1 MNRIF
6 YPLILLICLYITY
19 DVSAQSEWVLG
30 TELKVGK
37 RPAEIFN
44 LTEDEW
50 GQYWIVYCAGWDEN
64 NNSIMDEGDEAPSLW
79 YFTIENFII
88 NSFNPWWLK
97 YTLPQKLI
105 DLDFQNVQLPVRFGK
120 DNQKLYI
127 PEPNGLSEVSI
138 EIINKDNME
147 LKAEK
152 QTILPQKVA
161 AISVGKSKSLHSL
174 LYLSIRDEVENI
186 GYVMIYDKN
195 TNEFIDTIQAY
206 PKVQMTYSEGYNSLF
221 ILNEKPNE
229 SDEARLQEVRL
240 DTINGGKKH
249 LVLHDIE
256 VFDSPV
262 HLLRRRLNNQQIE
275 IILTCEESN
284 SLKFFDSNYDFTDKK
299 ISVIGTGKYAKKT
312 YSYYEHN
319 LYTTLYDGNIV
330 YINNNESIKA
340 FGKAE
345 SIGISVFFI
354 LVATPYFKN
363 SYLPDTT
370 IKFLSKEPV
379 SVKDDLTSRN
389 YNIYPNPVLNILE
402 LKLMVDET
410 PEFISIYNLYGQ
422 KVFESLYKEQ
432 IDVSNLTAGVYF
444 LRIGNK
450 NFKFV
455 KE

>member
-1 MNRIF
+1 MNRLI
-6 YPLILLICLYITY
+6 YPLILLICLCITN

-37 RPAEIFN
+37 RPAEIYN
-44 LTEDEW
+44 LTENEMR
-50 GQYWIVYCAGWDEN
+50 QYWIVYCAGWDEN
-64 NNSIMDEGDEAPSLW
+64 NNSIKDEGDEAPSLW
-79 YFTIENFII
+79 YFTVKNAII
-88 NSFNPWWLK
+88 NSFNPWWLE

-105 DLDFQNVQLPVRFGK
+105 ELDFQNVQLPVRFGK

-138 EIINKDNME
+138 EIINQDNME

-152 QTILPQKVA
+152 QTILPQKVS
-161 AISVGKSKSLHSL
+161 AISVGRSKSQHSI
-174 LYLSIRDEVENI
+174 LYLSIRDEVENV

-229 SDEARLQEVRL
+229 SDEARLQEIRL
-240 DTINGGKKH
+240 DTIIGGKKH
-249 LVLHDIE
+249 LVMHDIE
-256 VFDSPV
+256 VTDSPV
-262 HLLRRRLNNQQIE
+262 HLLRRRLNNQQNE

-284 SLKFFDSNYDFTDKK
+284 SLKFFDSNYDFTVK
-299 ISVIGTGKYAKKT
+299 ILPVIGTGKFAKKT
-312 YSYYEHN
+312 YSYYVHN

-345 SIGISVFFI
+345 SIGISDFFI
-354 LVATPYFKN
+354 LVATPYFGN
-363 SYLPDTT
+363 NNLPDTT
-370 IKFLSKEPV
+370 VKFLSKEPV
-379 SVKDDLTSRN
+379 SVKDELTSKH
-389 YNIYPNPVLNILE
+389 YNIYPNPVKNILE
-402 LKLMVDET
+402 INLTENET

-422 KVFESLYKEQ
+422 KVLENLYKEQ
-432 IDVSNLTAGVYF
+432 IDVSSLRSGVYF
-444 LRIGNK
+444 LRIGNR
-450 NFKFV
+450 NCKFI